1 MLSWWSTAWT
11 AAVSWVKKGGKRQ
24 WNRWQHHFL
33 KQFRIAV
40 RIAALVWRHNIYCSE
55 IPSAYTKAEGPCLPF
70 LVSRD
75 GQDCAWLFHRKKI
88 KGGICE
94 LLKEYDL
101 PQGCLARA
109 KNVIFSFCL
118 KAETYKSLARER
130 KKRIGSPSMHL
141 LSSIIHSSG
150 TVSISGT
157 AITFLTLCRGRSS
170 VSAVCLDLLIW
181 GGPCDI
187 PPVSMP
193 VSSSALDKHTH
204 IQMKQG
210 NAIIPFV

>member
-11 AAVSWVKKGGKRQ
+11 AAVSWVKKGEKRQ
-24 WNRWQHHFL
+24 WNRSLL
-33 KQFRIAV
+33 KAVQDSSQDSSTCLETQYILFRDTFC
-40 RIAALVWRHNIYCSE
+40 LYQGWRSLS
-55 IPSAYTKAEGPCLPF
+55 PLPGQQ
-70 LVSRD
+70 RW
-75 GQDCAWLFHRKKI
+75 QDCAWLFHRKKI

-170 VSAVCLDLLIW
+170 VSAVCLDLLI
-181 GGPCDI
+181 
-187 PPVSMP
+187 
-193 VSSSALDKHTH
+193 
-204 IQMKQG
+204 
-210 NAIIPFV
+210 